1 MFNIKD
7 KNYSKSFVL
16 IALLILVS
24 MYISILKPIEDYN
37 SSRIYNLTK
46 VPKTYR
52 VSLMNKF
59 LDKQYVKNS
68 ILIIGDSQP
77 NGFKYPDKDI
87 FSTLLSKKLNNKV
100 INAAFSD
107 ARVLDSL
114 YILNYLKSKNMLLDT
129 IVYNVN
135 PAHIKEP
142 ASQRLDPNNSIDYKI
157 GILKNSNIFQD
168 FPNHFNPIKTPNN
181 SFYNYP
187 SLPNYFNMP
196 EESLKLYLLELQKL
210 IDIAKSISTQVI
222 IYATPHYI
230 EDFKRLDLNAT
241 KVHNI
246 EGRVLNV
253 CKDCGVIFLKPD
265 ISEKKYYKDIVHFND
280 KGHIK
285 ISDIFY
291 KVIEK

>member
-68 ILIIGDSQP
+68 ILILGDSQP

-135 PAHIKEP
+135 PAHVKEP

-168 FPNHFNPIKTPNN
+168 FPNHFNPTVTPDNT
-181 SFYNYP
+181 FYNS
-187 SLPNYFNMP
+187 SLLPGFFYMP
-196 EESLKLYLLELQKL
+196 EEALKLYLIELKKL
-210 IDIAKSISTQVI
+210 ITLARSVSKQVI
-222 IYATPHYI
+222 IYTTSHCVK
-230 EDFKRLDLNAT
+230 DFKRLGLNSSMIDKLED
-241 KVHNI
+241 KVLTI
-246 EGRVLNV
+246 CKESNV
-253 CKDCGVIFLKPD
+253 TFLKPA
-265 ISEKKYYKDIVHFND
+265 ITEKKYFKDIVHFNN

-285 ISDIFY
+285 MSDIFY